1 MSIGDVGFTA
11 MTTKC
16 IELARAYQADFFY
29 VEGSST
35 PAIKGAG
42 GGGGIFKNLSLLVL
56 RTLIRHGCYSDVFIY
71 LTRFPMFCF
80 LLTLKTIK

>member
-29 VEGSST
+29 VEGSGT
-35 PAIKGAG
+35 PTRKGAG
-42 GGGGIFKNLSLLVL
+42 AAAAE
-56 RTLIRHGCYSDVFIY
+56 
-71 LTRFPMFCF
+71 F
-80 LLTLKTIK
+80 LKI